1 MSIRLYPQP
10 FALALCLSGAALLN
24 ACGDNATPQPPTSS
38 RISGHV
44 SNDDGPVSKARIEAK
59 DAKGQVAAKTEL
71 QADSNTFQI
80 TLPTGTAY
88 PVILIA
94 FPEASPNE
102 ALKAAVASP
111 LVAEQDI
118 SPVSTIVVD
127 TALSLG
133 GINEANLAKAAGAA
147 IALRKKSGGG
157 GGGGGAT
164 TESFKGDPTKQYGGW
179 H

>member
-1 MSIRLYPQP
+1 MNIRPPSRLP
-10 FALALCLSGAALLN
+10 ALCLALGALLS
-24 ACGDNATPQPPTSS
+24 ACGGDAPPAQTAAQT
-38 RISGHV
+38 RLSGHV
-44 SNDDGPVSKARIEAK
+44 SNDDGPVAKARVEAK
-59 DAKGQVAAKTEL
+59 DATGAVVAKTEL
-71 QADSNTFQI
+71 QNGNSYQL
-80 TLPTGTAY
+80 TLPAGTAF
-88 PVILIA
+88 PVVLA
-94 FPEASPNE
+94 AYPEAAPG
-102 ALKAAVASP
+102 APLKAAVPSAMA
-111 LVAEQDI
+111 AEQDI